1 MHACGGADNGRE
13 KRNVVIVSVL
23 FPIAMDL
30 ALRCNTQRR
39 VDVLR
44 MREEPV
50 LLRVATRAETLMRE
64 G

>member
-1 MHACGGADNGRE
+1 
-13 KRNVVIVSVL
+13 VIVSVL